1 MAKSI
6 GNSYNLRNS
15 SSNNASPTN
24 FNTVPVPNQTK
35 LVRYKNTSNSP
46 QQLQAQYNNRAY
58 HTIDEGNEQRD
69 SQQRNSSSG
78 GQGVPSSAVKDFMRK
93 HVYNSSA
100 SSGGSGTGD
109 GQRNSNL
116 DAKIDAVA

>member
-1 MAKSI
+1 M
-6 GNSYNLRNS
+6 
-15 SSNNASPTN
+15 
-24 FNTVPVPNQTK
+24 
-35 LVRYKNTSNSP
+35 
-46 QQLQAQYNNRAY
+46 
-58 HTIDEGNEQRD
+58 
-69 SQQRNSSSG
+69 
-78 GQGVPSSAVKDFMRK
+78 KDFMRK